1 MESTFS
7 TTLLITNR
15 LHVSLTDGHAEIQT
29 GHTLGFIP
37 EVIHNGTTVKMRV
50 ISRDAKHGSS
60 GRVVYKAKI
69 HNDETTIWF
78 DFKCDDKLKNTARIV
93 SPHPDLFDAKIT
105 PFSESDHPLYVE
117 YVVGPAGLI

>member
-37 EVIHNGTTVKMRV
+37 ETIHNGTTVKMRV
-50 ISRDAKHGSS
+50 VSRDGKSLKKAIFYKVLTITSKAWIIRKS
-60 GRVVYKAKI
+60 GI
-69 HNDETTIWF
+69 
-78 DFKCDDKLKNTARIV
+78 
-93 SPHPDLFDAKIT
+93 
-105 PFSESDHPLYVE
+105 
-117 YVVGPAGLI
+117 